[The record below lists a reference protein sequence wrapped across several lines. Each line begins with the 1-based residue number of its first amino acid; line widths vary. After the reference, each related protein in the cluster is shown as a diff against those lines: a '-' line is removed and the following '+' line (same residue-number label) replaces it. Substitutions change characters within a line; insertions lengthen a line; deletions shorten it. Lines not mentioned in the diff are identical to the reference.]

1 MRQRSMMRC
10 AANASRER
18 PLGAYGVGLL
28 LLDAWCPPPLAGD
41 RYAEYPPALQA
52 SLSPRHRTRRPPTSV
67 VRARADGWWT
77 RARPA
82 WKRRGEGERP
92 RARGRGVSDVRVE
105 IVVCDGLKFQLL
117 GCPHCTKSIR
127 PTPWPKRARRG
138 KRGGGESEG
147 EETRLL

>member
-1 MRQRSMMRC
+1 MRC

-77 RARPA
+77 PRVQHGSEEGRGRDPGL
-82 WKRRGEGERP
+82 GEG
-92 RARGRGVSDVRVE
+92 G
-105 IVVCDGLKFQLL
+105 
-117 GCPHCTKSIR
+117 
-127 PTPWPKRARRG
+127 
-138 KRGGGESEG
+138 
-147 EETRLL
+147 